1 MLFAFALL
9 PLALLVSLGCAYT
22 DLSDETLKK
31 LPGPGED
38 FDIKKG
44 SILAP
49 ILIPRV
55 SGTEGNA
62 KVRQHFVDFFKEQLP
77 KWKIDLHNSTS
88 KTPVSDGKEV
98 PFVNFIATRDPP
110 GSLEGDVSR
119 LALVAHYDSKFT
131 PKDFIGATD
140 SAAPCAMIM
149 HVARSIDA
157 ALTKKWEAAGP
168 DDFEIEHKGLQ
179 ILFLDGEEAFKS
191 WTDDDS
197 LYGARYVYHMRSC
210 CAQLILYT

>member
-9 PLALLVSLGCAYT
+9 PLALLLSLGSAYN

-31 LPGPGED
+31 LPGPGGD

-44 SILAP
+44 SILSP

-62 KVRQHFVDFFKEQLP
+62 KVRQHFVNFFKEQLP
-77 KWKIDLHNSTS
+77 EWRIELHNSTS
-88 KTPVSDGKEV
+88 TTPVSNGKEI

-110 GSLEGDVSR
+110 GSLPGDVSR
-119 LALVAHYDSKFT
+119 LALVAHYDSKLT
-131 PKDFIGATD
+131 PDGFIGATD

-149 HVARSIDA
+149 HIARSIDA
-157 ALTKKWEAAGP
+157 ALTKKWASADV
-168 DDFEIEHKGLQ
+168 DDFDVEHKGLQ

-197 LYGARYVYHMRSC
+197 LYGARYEATTSSLWRC
-210 CAQLILYT
+210 